1 MSVRD
6 LILRDS
12 FCAQEIDI
20 FQAVCEWAEHNQG
33 ADPTPI
39 LEAVRLPLMTMN
51 QLLNVVRD
59 TGLVSSDSILDAIKL
74 QTECRDMDL
83 KYRGFLCKCLDMDLK
98 YQGFLCKCQDMDLKY
113 QRIFV

>member
-1 MSVRD
+1 MLQMSVRD
-6 LILRDS
+6 LIQRDS

-33 ADPTPI
+33 TDPTPI
-39 LEAVRLPLMTMN
+39 LEAVRLPLMTMK

-83 KYRGFLCKCLDMDLK
+83 KYRGFLCKFVCENALHW
-98 YQGFLCKCQDMDLKY
+98 QGGLGFFEF
-113 QRIFV
+113 I